1 MSSNKQNGN
10 DIPDAE
16 MTNQDLWSQEAVVA
30 SPATPPND
38 SQTPL
43 EDVNDI
49 NVENNGGPSAQVS
62 DSQNPEDD
70 ESEEEG
76 EFYAMT
82 LRSDGTL
89 VRHDNGNAFPSPE
102 TMLLAE
108 RIQALLLAGPPA
120 CNMNIGG
127 PPSSFSQ
134 PADPAHPGPKRM
146 PKSRAS
152 KKKDKKKK
160 KQQG

>member
-43 EDVNDI
+43 EDDV

-102 TMLLAE
+102 TLLLAE
-108 RIQALLLAGPPA
+108 RVQALLLAGPPA
-120 CNMNIGG
+120 CNLNIGG
-127 PPSSFSQ
+127 PPSSSQ

-152 KKKDKKKK
+152 KKKDKKKN
-160 KQQG
+160 KQQS

>member
-1 MSSNKQNGN
+1 MTDLNAAETSSAPVEAQN
-10 DIPDAE
+10 DFHIPDVDE
-16 MTNQDLWSQEAVVA
+16 
-30 SPATPPND
+30 
-38 SQTPL
+38 
-43 EDVNDI
+43 
-49 NVENNGGPSAQVS
+49 
-62 DSQNPEDD
+62 

-76 EFYAMT
+76 ESYAMT

-89 VRHDNGNAFPSPE
+89 VRHDDGNAFPSPE

-127 PPSSFSQ
+127 PPSSSSQ

-160 KQQG
+160 QQS